1 MVRDRIVG
9 VLKGATEVNLRY
21 SAIALNLARQYVKEF
36 DGVVRGGVAPDTG
49 DEAPPDKGK
58 RRPPI
63 FLVGEAGTEAG
74 GAFVLNNTADAE
86 LTVRLVVQGEI
97 EPVQVRIVPDSLV
110 IAPRDSAVVQLRV
123 PITDAME
130 VGRDYAGAVVALS
143 LASDPIEFIVRR
155 LADPA
160 PVAPDPKSKASSSGR
175 SPR

>member
-1 MVRDRIVG
+1 MVKDRIVG

-36 DGVVRGGVAPDTG
+36 DGVVRGGATATDAG
-49 DEAPPDKGK
+49 GEAPPDKAK

-130 VGRDYAGAVVALS
+130 VGRDYGGAVVAPS
-143 LASDPIEFIVRR
+143 LASDPVEFVVRR
-155 LADPA
+155 LADPTPA
-160 PVAPDPKSKASSSGR
+160 AADPKSKASSGR